1 MMRTCRAPA
10 IVVLSLLASAA
21 TASAECAWVLWLKV
35 SRSSSAGSAG
45 PIIRVGYSAE
55 SSYPTHPDCRAAAP
69 RMMKFYYDMNAKNSA
84 ISDLKYKPGQ
94 THLIYIDGLR
104 SPAPEI
110 VSYTLECWPDAV
122 DPRGP
127 KGK

>member
-1 MMRTCRAPA
+1 MT
-10 IVVLSLLASAA
+10 
-21 TASAECAWVLWLKV
+21 
-35 SRSSSAGSAG
+35 
-45 PIIRVGYSAE
+45 
-55 SSYPTHPDCRAAAP
+55 
-69 RMMKFYYDMNAKNSA
+69 KFYYDMNAKNSA

-94 THLIYIDGLR
+94 THLIYIDGLG